1 LTLALIFVRVASLFI
16 IWVKSVQRHRF
27 YSRGQGQ
34 RSKVSCHQNLITFRF
49 IRTHSYQVTSICDK

>member
-34 RSKVSCHQNLITFRF
+34 RSKVSCHQNLITFRVHQNTF
-49 IRTHSYQVTSICDK
+49 VPSYVNLW